1 MARMGLAVGALGS
14 ALEYHR
20 PVKGIK
26 HVVCGSVLT
35 PNSSYNILLTTK
47 QQNGFRATWRLGPSL
62 YKILNMHFMDENRFL
77 SPRMSNIVSPG
88 CVWGPFPAALPHV
101 SPP

>member
-47 QQNGFRATWRLGPSL
+47 QQNGFRATW
-62 YKILNMHFMDENRFL
+62 
-77 SPRMSNIVSPG
+77 
-88 CVWGPFPAALPHV
+88 
-101 SPP
+101 